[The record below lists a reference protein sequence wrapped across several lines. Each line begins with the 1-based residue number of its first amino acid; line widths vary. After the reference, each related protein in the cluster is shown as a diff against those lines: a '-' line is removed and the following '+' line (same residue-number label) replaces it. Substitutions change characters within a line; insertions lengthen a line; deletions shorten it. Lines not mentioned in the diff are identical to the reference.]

1 MSKIIRNIP
10 NSPLVVQTGKFTGR
24 SPKDRYIVRSKQSED
39 FVEWGERNTEISLD
53 QFNVLHQQIKTY
65 FESKKT
71 FLFEGNVIADHRY
84 TYKINFETEES
95 WYINFASN
103 IFRQDNVLTN
113 VNNINIFHAPF
124 FQANIKDSELKN
136 TNFVILNIDEKIILI
151 GGTGYAGEIKKSVFS
166 LLNYHLI
173 NDDVLPMHCSANF
186 DSKNGTS
193 IYFGLSGT
201 GKTTLSSDSS
211 KKLIGDDEHGW
222 SDQGIFNVEGGCYAK
237 VVGLNAI
244 KEPEIFKASNSPNA
258 IIENVVVDSDGNIDF
273 DNTSITE
280 NTRSCYSLNAMDNVF
295 LEENAPHPSNIIM
308 LTCDAFGVLPPVS
321 KLSIEQA
328 IFHFVSGY
336 TAKIAGTEAGVREP
350 KATFSS
356 CFGAPFMPRFIM
368 DYAYLLEKRIS
379 QHQSRC
385 WLINTGWWGGPYGT
399 GSRIDLQTTRLILQ
413 KCINDS
419 FDHNSFEKSKYY
431 NLSFP
436 THLDSQKKIT
446 LNPVNKWVNE
456 DTYRV
461 ASNKLLQL
469 FKSNFINLNL
479 GKNIILKKGSIYY

>member
-53 QFNVLHQQIKTY
+53 QFNLLHQQIKTY

-136 TNFVILNIDEKIILI
+136 TNFVILNLDEKIILI

-244 KEPEIFKASNSPNA
+244 KNQK
-258 IIENVVVDSDGNIDF
+258 
-273 DNTSITE
+273 
-280 NTRSCYSLNAMDNVF
+280 Y
-295 LEENAPHPSNIIM
+295 
-308 LTCDAFGVLPPVS
+308 S
-321 KLSIEQA
+321 KLQ
-328 IFHFVSGY
+328 
-336 TAKIAGTEAGVREP
+336 
-350 KATFSS
+350 
-356 CFGAPFMPRFIM
+356 
-368 DYAYLLEKRIS
+368 
-379 QHQSRC
+379 
-385 WLINTGWWGGPYGT
+385 
-399 GSRIDLQTTRLILQ
+399 IL
-413 KCINDS
+413 
-419 FDHNSFEKSKYY
+419 
-431 NLSFP
+431 P
-436 THLDSQKKIT
+436 M
-446 LNPVNKWVNE
+446 
-456 DTYRV
+456 
-461 ASNKLLQL
+461 QL
-469 FKSNFINLNL
+469 
-479 GKNIILKKGSIYY
+479 